1 MPSRYF
7 IFGTFIILYCHCFDN
22 VNFPNFLRIQ
32 NWVLD
37 IASTASC
44 FIFGA
49 SKPWNHWKK
58 CSNWRWVETR
68 GRNRGLKAEI
78 PYSTSLNRNYSISI
92 APVIAKPYKK
102 SLAGSLF
109 ESRVARKMSWSSY
122 PLSFTCFIVWGQK
135 CETTGGNETSGESYA
150 GIFTNFR
157 FKILKHNCE
166 MMK

>member
-7 IFGTFIILYCHCFDN
+7 IFGTFIIYCHCFDN
-22 VNFPNFLRIQ
+22 VNFPNFLRIR

-37 IASTASC
+37 IVSTASC

-68 GRNRGLKAEI
+68 GRNWGLKAEI
-78 PYSTSLNRNYSISI
+78 PYSACLDRNYSISI
-92 APVIAKPYKK
+92 APAIAKPYKK
-102 SLAGSLF
+102 VLAGSLS
-109 ESRVARKMSWSSY
+109 ESGVARKMSRSSY
-122 PLSFTCFIVWGQK
+122 PLSSTCFIVWGQK